1 VASHRGGYEVSTP
14 DVTSVRWIDE
24 RGARWISGTGLGLVV
39 VMVVVSAFMGEDDFA
54 AGLVFGVWLAAL
66 GTVGALV
73 AARRPRNPIGWLL
86 LSSAALISLFFF
98 GDAYASYSLEL
109 GHGPLPL
116 DRFMA
121 WLTLWVTVP
130 GFGAFIF
137 VFLLFPDGRL
147 LSARWQWLV
156 WIGIVGLAL
165 TVFGL
170 AIRPGPIDS
179 VPIIDNPF
187 GVQGADRV
195 ARFLTEG
202 PGSLMDGFVVLA
214 AVTALVLRIRRSRGT
229 ERQQMRWFVFAVVLF
244 VAVFGAA
251 QILWAIVEEPES
263 GGPANTFGFF
273 AIMLSLIF
281 IPVSMGIGIL
291 RYRLYDIDV
300 IVNKTLVYGGL
311 TAILALA
318 YVGIVVA
325 LQNVIPGADDSD
337 LTIAGS
343 TLAVAA
349 LFRPLRARMQGF
361 IDRRFYRRKFDTQ
374 RTLESFSSR
383 LREDVD
389 LDHLSADLLGVVHN
403 TMQPAH
409 ASLWLKPA
417 RRAEL

>member
-1 VASHRGGYEVSTP
+1 VSTP
-14 DVTSVRWIDE
+14 RRIGQ
-24 RGARWISGTGLGLVV
+24 RAARWLSGIGLGLIVT
-39 VMVVVSAFMGEDDFA
+39 MVVVSALIGEDGVV
-54 AGLVFGVWLAAL
+54 AGLVLGVWLMAL
-66 GTVGALV
+66 GAVGALV
-73 AARRPRNPIGWLL
+73 AARRPQNPIGWLL
-86 LSSAALISLFFF
+86 LSAAALISLFLF

-121 WLTLWVTVP
+121 WLTLWVAVP

-137 VFLLFPDGRL
+137 VFLLFPDGRV
-147 LSARWQWLV
+147 LSPRWRWLV
-156 WIGIVGLAL
+156 WLGIVGLSAVVL
-165 TVFGL
+165 GL

-179 VPIIDNPF
+179 VPSLDNPF
-187 GVQGADRV
+187 GIQEAEGL

-202 PGSLMDGFVVLA
+202 PGGLLDGAVVLA
-214 AVTALVLRIRRSRGT
+214 SVLSLILRIRRSRGT
-229 ERQQMRWFVFAVVLF
+229 QRQQMRWFVFSVVMF
-244 VAVFGAA
+244 VVVFGAA

-263 GGPANTFGFF
+263 GGPANTFGFA

-281 IPVSMGIGIL
+281 IPVSMGISIL
-291 RYRLYDIDV
+291 RHRLYDIDTV
-300 IVNKTLVYGGL
+300 VNKTLVYGGL

-349 LFRPLRARMQGF
+349 LFRPLRARIQGF
-361 IDRRFYRRKFDTQ
+361 IDRRFYRRKFDAQ

-389 LDHLSADLLGVVHN
+389 LDHLSADLLGVVSD

-409 ASLWLKPA
+409 ASLWLKEKSA
-417 RRAEL
+417 

>member
-1 VASHRGGYEVSTP
+1 VSTP
-14 DVTSVRWIDE
+14 GVTSVRWIDE
-24 RGARWISGTGLGLVV
+24 RGARWMSGTGLGLVV

-86 LSSAALISLFFF
+86 LSSAALISIFFF

-121 WLTLWVTVP
+121 WLTLWVAVP

-147 LSARWQWLV
+147 LSPRWRWLV
-156 WIGIVGLAL
+156 WLGIVGLCAVVL
-165 TVFGL
+165 GL

-179 VPIIDNPF
+179 VPNLDNPF
-187 GVQGADRV
+187 GIQEAEGL

-202 PGSLMDGFVVLA
+202 PGGLLDGAVVLA
-214 AVTALVLRIRRSRGT
+214 SVLSLILRVRRSRGT
-229 ERQQMRWFVFAVVLF
+229 QRQQMRWFVFSVVMF
-244 VAVFGAA
+244 VVVFGAA
-251 QILWAIVEEPES
+251 QMLWAVVEEPES
-263 GGPANTFGFF
+263 GGPANTFGFA

-291 RYRLYDIDV
+291 RHRLYDIDTV
-300 IVNKTLVYGGL
+300 VNKTLVYGGL
-311 TAILALA
+311 TAVLALA
-318 YVGIVVA
+318 YLGIVVA
-325 LQNVIPGADDSD
+325 IQNVIPGANDSD

-361 IDRRFYRRKFDTQ
+361 IDRRFYRRKYDAQ
-374 RTLESFSSR
+374 RTLETFSSR

-409 ASLWLKPA
+409 ASLWLRPT
-417 RRAEL
+417 RQAEV

>member
-1 VASHRGGYEVSTP
+1 MTG
-14 DVTSVRWIDE
+14 
-24 RGARWISGTGLGLVV
+24 SGTPSLRSAWWAGGGFVLVIAMLV
-39 VMVVVSAFMGEDDFA
+39 GSAALSRDDEFV
-54 AGLVFGVWLAAL
+54 AGIVLGVWLVVLAA
-66 GTVGALV
+66 VGALV
-73 AARRPRNPIGWLL
+73 AGKRKENPVGWLL
-86 LSSAALISLFFF
+86 LSAAVLIGLFLFA
-98 GDAYASYSLEL
+98 DAYASYSLQF

-121 WLTLWVTVP
+121 WLSLWVTIP

-147 LSARWQWLV
+147 LSPRWRWLV
-156 WIGIVGLAL
+156 WLGIAGLSVVVL
-165 TVFGL
+165 GL

-179 VPIIDNPF
+179 VPSLDNPF
-187 GVQGADRV
+187 GIQEAGGLVH
-195 ARFLTEG
+195 FLTEG
-202 PGSLMDGFVVLA
+202 PGSLVDGGVVLA
-214 AVTALVLRIRRSRGT
+214 AILSLILRIRRSRGT
-229 ERQQMRWFVFAVVLF
+229 QRQQMRWFVFSVVMF
-244 VAVFGAA
+244 VVVFGAA

-263 GGPANTFGFF
+263 GGPANTFGFL

-318 YVGIVVA
+318 YLAIVVA

-349 LFRPLRARMQGF
+349 LFRPLRARIQGF
-361 IDRRFYRRKFDTQ
+361 IDRRFYRGRYDAQ

-389 LDHLSADLLGVVHN
+389 LDHLSADLLGVVRD

-409 ASLWLKPA
+409 ASLWLRPTREA
-417 RRAEL
+417 GA

>member
-1 VASHRGGYEVSTP
+1 MTGSPTSSSRSAWWSGGWFALVIAMLGGYTVLNRDDEFAV
-14 DVTSVRWIDE
+14 VTM
-24 RGARWISGTGLGLVV
+24 LV
-39 VMVVVSAFMGEDDFA
+39 
-54 AGLVFGVWLAAL
+54 VWLAVL
-66 GTVGALV
+66 TSVGALV
-73 AARRPRNPIGWLL
+73 AGKRKENPIGWLL
-86 LSSAALISLFFF
+86 LSAAALISLFLIA
-98 GDAYASYSLEL
+98 DAYASYSLQYAPS
-109 GHGPLPL
+109 PLPL
-116 DRFMA
+116 DGFMA

-147 LSARWQWLV
+147 LSPRWRWLV
-156 WIGIVGLAL
+156 WVGVAGLAV

-179 VPIIDNPF
+179 FPTLDNPL
-187 GVQGADRV
+187 GIQGAAGL

-202 PGSLMDGFVVLA
+202 PGSLLDGLVVLA
-214 AVTALVLRIRRSRGT
+214 AVGSLVLRIRRSRGT
-229 ERQQMRWFVFAVVLF
+229 QRQQMRWFVFSVVLF
-244 VAVFGAA
+244 VTVFGAA
-251 QILWAIVEEPES
+251 QVLWAIVEEPES
-263 GGPANTFGFF
+263 GGPANTFGFL

-318 YVGIVVA
+318 YLAIVVG
-325 LQNVIPGADDSD
+325 LQSVIPGAGDSD

-361 IDRRFYRRKFDTQ
+361 IDRRFYRRKFDAQ
-374 RTLESFSSR
+374 RTLESFSAR

-389 LDHLSADLLGVVHN
+389 LDHLSRDLLGVVRD

-409 ASLWLKPA
+409 ASLWLRDA
-417 RRAEL
+417 GEQA

>member
-1 VASHRGGYEVSTP
+1 VSTP
-14 DVTSVRWIDE
+14 GVTSVRWIDE
-24 RGARWISGTGLGLVV
+24 RGARWMSGTGLGLVV

-73 AARRPRNPIGWLL
+73 AARRPQNPIGWLL

-121 WLTLWVTVP
+121 WLTLWVAVP

-147 LSARWQWLV
+147 LSPRWRWLV
-156 WIGIVGLAL
+156 WLGIVGLCAVVL
-165 TVFGL
+165 GL

-179 VPIIDNPF
+179 VPNLDNPF
-187 GVQGADRV
+187 GIQEAGGLAQ
-195 ARFLTEG
+195 FLTEG
-202 PGSLMDGFVVLA
+202 PGGLLDGAVALASVLSLI
-214 AVTALVLRIRRSRGT
+214 LRIRRSRGT
-229 ERQQMRWFVFAVVLF
+229 QRQQMRWFVFSVVMF
-244 VAVFGAA
+244 VVVFGAA
-251 QILWAIVEEPES
+251 QILWAVVEEPES
-263 GGPANTFGFF
+263 GGPANTFGFA

-281 IPVSMGIGIL
+281 IPVSMGISIL
-291 RYRLYDIDV
+291 RHRLYDIDTV
-300 IVNKTLVYGGL
+300 VNKTLVYGGL

-318 YVGIVVA
+318 YLGIVVA
-325 LQNVIPGADDSD
+325 IQNVIPGANDSD

-361 IDRRFYRRKFDTQ
+361 IDRRFYRRKYDAQ
-374 RTLESFSSR
+374 RTLETFSSR

-409 ASLWLKPA
+409 ASLWLRSAEA
-417 RRAEL
+417 RR

>member
-1 VASHRGGYEVSTP
+1 MASHRGGFEMT
-14 DVTSVRWIDE
+14 
-24 RGARWISGTGLGLVV
+24 GSGTSSMRSAWWAGGAFALVIAMLV
-39 VMVVVSAFMGEDDFA
+39 GSAALNRDDEFA
-54 AGLVFGVWLAAL
+54 AGIVLAVWLTVLAA
-66 GTVGALV
+66 VGALV
-73 AARRPRNPIGWLL
+73 AGKRKENPVGWLL
-86 LSSAALISLFFF
+86 LSAAVLISLFLFA
-98 GDAYASYSLEL
+98 DAYASYSLQF

-147 LSARWQWLV
+147 LSPRWRWLV
-156 WIGIVGLAL
+156 WLGIAGLSAL
-165 TVFGL
+165 FFGF
-170 AIRPGPIDS
+170 ATRPGPVDS
-179 VPIIDNPF
+179 VPTLDNPL
-187 GVQGADRV
+187 GVQAAEGL

-202 PGSLMDGFVVLA
+202 PGSLLDGLVVLA
-214 AVTALVLRIRRSRGT
+214 AVVSLVLRIRRSRGT
-229 ERQQMRWFVFAVVLF
+229 QRQQMRWFVFSVVLF

-251 QILWAIVEEPES
+251 QILWAVIEEPES
-263 GGPANTFGFF
+263 GGPANTFGFL

-311 TAILALA
+311 TAVLALA
-318 YVGIVVA
+318 YLGIVVA
-325 LQNVIPGADDSD
+325 LQNVIPAADDSD

-349 LFRPLRARMQGF
+349 LFRPLRARVQGF
-361 IDRRFYRRKFDTQ
+361 IDRRFYRRKFDAQ

-389 LDHLSADLLGVVHN
+389 LDHLSADLLDVVRD

-409 ASLWLKPA
+409 ASLWLRTEGA
-417 RRAEL
+417 SR

>member
-1 VASHRGGYEVSTP
+1 VSTP
-14 DVTSVRWIDE
+14 RRIGQ
-24 RGARWISGTGLGLVV
+24 RAARWLSGIGLGLIVT
-39 VMVVVSAFMGEDDFA
+39 MVVVSALIGEDGVV
-54 AGLVFGVWLAAL
+54 AGLVLGVWLMAL
-66 GTVGALV
+66 GAVGALV
-73 AARRPRNPIGWLL
+73 AARRPQNPIGWLL
-86 LSSAALISLFFF
+86 LSAAALISLFLF

-121 WLTLWVTVP
+121 WLTLWVAVP

-137 VFLLFPDGRL
+137 VFLLFPDGRV
-147 LSARWQWLV
+147 LSPRWRSLV
-156 WIGIVGLAL
+156 WLGIVGLSAVVL
-165 TVFGL
+165 GL

-179 VPIIDNPF
+179 VPSLDNPF
-187 GVQGADRV
+187 GIQEAEGL

-202 PGSLMDGFVVLA
+202 PGGLLDGAVVLA
-214 AVTALVLRIRRSRGT
+214 SVLSLILRIRRSRGT
-229 ERQQMRWFVFAVVLF
+229 ERQQMRWFVFSVVMF
-244 VAVFGAA
+244 VVVFGAA

-263 GGPANTFGFF
+263 GGPANTFGFA

-281 IPVSMGIGIL
+281 IPVSMGISIL
-291 RYRLYDIDV
+291 RHRLYDIDTV
-300 IVNKTLVYGGL
+300 VNKTLVYGGL

-349 LFRPLRARMQGF
+349 LFRPLCARIQAF
-361 IDRRFYRRKFDTQ
+361 IDRRFYRGRYDTQ

-389 LDHLSADLLGVVHN
+389 LDHLSADLLGVVRD

-409 ASLWLKPA
+409 ASLWLKEK
-417 RRAEL
+417 RV